1 MSKYL
6 LFTVLATSAFAAGPP
21 KLRLPDDVVPV
32 RYHLDLTVIPEQDH
46 FAGKIEIELDVRKP
60 ADTVWLNARNL
71 TIDDAWFIMGGRATA
86 AKVQPGGK
94 EFTGFALTAAIPVGQ
109 ARLQI
114 AYHGEFNTKGSDGLF
129 KEEDGDD
136 WYVFSQFESIDA
148 RQAFPCFDEP
158 GFKVP
163 WQLTLHVKKEDA
175 AVSNTPVLSET
186 DEAGGRKKVIFTE
199 TKPVPSYLVAMG
211 VGPFEFVDAGRAGK
225 KHVAVRIITPKGKA
239 AQAKYAAE
247 VTGPLLAELE
257 KYFGVPYPYEKL
269 DILSVPLFGGAM
281 ENPGLIT
288 YVQSLA
294 LRDPSQDS
302 IGRQRGYAD
311 VVAHEMAHQWFG
323 DLVTTAW
330 WNDIWL
336 NEAFASWMG
345 AKIIHQWKPEWNT
358 DIDEQN
364 SRLGA
369 MEQDSLVSARKI
381 RQPIESNDDIANAFD
396 GITYSKGEAVIGMFE
411 NWMGQEAFQRGVR
424 RYIRQYSWR
433 NATAG
438 DFLDSLA
445 SAGNPAVTR
454 AFSTFLDQPGVPLVS
469 VKLSCDAA
477 GGATLHLSQKRALPL
492 GSPGS
497 AQQTWQIPVCV
508 RYGDGAAA
516 HRECVLLTQ
525 PSMDWKIEESK
536 SCPSWV
542 QANADGKGYYRVR
555 YEGDLLGNL
564 LADGGRRLTAAERV
578 AALGDVSAL
587 TTMGEMKAGD
597 ALALVPEF
605 AGDPVRQVVDSAIDV
620 TSGVRNDLV
629 PKELLPNYIRFV
641 NKTFGERAR
650 QLGWKAKA
658 GESAETRLLRSR
670 IVPLVALWGGDQ
682 ALAAEARKLAERWL
696 ADRSAVDPDIVG
708 SVLTVAARTGDEAF
722 FKQLLAALPGTQ
734 DRQQRGFIF
743 GALGSFRDPGIA
755 RAAMDLVLKPDYDLR
770 ESAALLLGPLSA
782 ADTRALPFEFVKKN
796 YDAIVARVPAGS
808 TFGFGEFL
816 PFVGGSFCD
825 ERSRE
830 QVDAFFAP
838 KVDRFPGTKRNLA
851 QVLESI
857 EICTAYKAA
866 QQASVAEFFR
876 KY

>member
-1 MSKYL
+1 MSKFL

-311 VVAHEMAHQWFG
+311 VVAH
-323 DLVTTAW
+323 
-330 WNDIWL
+330 
-336 NEAFASWMG
+336 
-345 AKIIHQWKPEWNT
+345 
-358 DIDEQN
+358 
-364 SRLGA
+364 
-369 MEQDSLVSARKI
+369 
-381 RQPIESNDDIANAFD
+381 
-396 GITYSKGEAVIGMFE
+396 
-411 NWMGQEAFQRGVR
+411 
-424 RYIRQYSWR
+424 
-433 NATAG
+433 
-438 DFLDSLA
+438 
-445 SAGNPAVTR
+445 
-454 AFSTFLDQPGVPLVS
+454 
-469 VKLSCDAA
+469 
-477 GGATLHLSQKRALPL
+477 
-492 GSPGS
+492 
-497 AQQTWQIPVCV
+497 
-508 RYGDGAAA
+508 
-516 HRECVLLTQ
+516 
-525 PSMDWKIEESK
+525 
-536 SCPSWV
+536 
-542 QANADGKGYYRVR
+542 
-555 YEGDLLGNL
+555 
-564 LADGGRRLTAAERV
+564 
-578 AALGDVSAL
+578 
-587 TTMGEMKAGD
+587 
-597 ALALVPEF
+597 
-605 AGDPVRQVVDSAIDV
+605 
-620 TSGVRNDLV
+620 
-629 PKELLPNYIRFV
+629 
-641 NKTFGERAR
+641 
-650 QLGWKAKA
+650 
-658 GESAETRLLRSR
+658 
-670 IVPLVALWGGDQ
+670 
-682 ALAAEARKLAERWL
+682 
-696 ADRSAVDPDIVG
+696 
-708 SVLTVAARTGDEAF
+708 
-722 FKQLLAALPGTQ
+722 
-734 DRQQRGFIF
+734 
-743 GALGSFRDPGIA
+743 
-755 RAAMDLVLKPDYDLR
+755 
-770 ESAALLLGPLSA
+770 
-782 ADTRALPFEFVKKN
+782 
-796 YDAIVARVPAGS
+796 
-808 TFGFGEFL
+808 
-816 PFVGGSFCD
+816 
-825 ERSRE
+825 
-830 QVDAFFAP
+830 
-838 KVDRFPGTKRNLA
+838 
-851 QVLESI
+851 
-857 EICTAYKAA
+857 
-866 QQASVAEFFR
+866 
-876 KY
+876 